1 MPASAAEAERMRTS
15 AVDVASAV
23 ERLHRQ
29 EFGRALAAVIGLVGD
44 FQVAE
49 DALQDAFV
57 AALEQWPHQGVPGSP
72 RAWLVGTARHKAI
85 DRIRRRARLSAKQQ
99 ALEALAAVEAA
110 AALAPPPADD
120 TGDLPDDL
128 LRLIFACCHPALALE
143 AQVALT
149 LRTVCGLTTAE
160 IARAFLVPVETMA
173 QRLVRAKR
181 KIRDAAI
188 PFAIPDAAAL
198 PERVD
203 AALAVVYLVFTEGY
217 AATSGDS
224 VIRLELCREAIRLGR
239 LFVELL
245 PRQGEAM
252 ALLALMLLHDARRAA
267 RFTGEGDV
275 VLLEEQ
281 DRGLWDGAQI
291 GEGLALIETALRT
304 SHAGPYTLQAAIA
317 GLHARAARAEE
328 TDWPQIAAL
337 YDLLLRMQPSAV
349 IELNRAVAVAM
360 VEGPRRGLELVDALA
375 ARGELAG
382 YHLLPA
388 ARAEFLRQLDR
399 VDEAALAYGEALAL
413 VPTEPE
419 RRFLG
424 RRLGSLPR

>member
-1 MPASAAEAERMRTS
+1 MQAT
-15 AVDVASAV
+15 AVDIAGAV

-29 EFGRALAAVIGLVGD
+29 EFGRALAAVIGLIGD

-49 DALQDAFV
+49 DAVQDAFV
-57 AALEQWPHQGVPGSP
+57 AALEQWPRQGIPAAP

-85 DRIRRRARLSAKQQ
+85 DRIRRRARFGAKQQ
-99 ALEALAAVEAA
+99 ALEALAAIEATRWA
-110 AALAPPPADD
+110 GPPAADD
-120 TGDLPDDL
+120 DSDLPDDL
-128 LRLIFACCHPALALE
+128 LRLIFACCHPALAME

-160 IARAFLVPVETMA
+160 IARAFLVPAETMA

-217 AATSGDS
+217 AATSGDA

-245 PRQGEAM
+245 PRQGEAL

-267 RFTGEGDV
+267 RFTADGDV
-275 VLLEEQ
+275 ILLEDQ
-281 DRGLWDGAQI
+281 NRDLWDADQMA
-291 GEGLALIETALRT
+291 EGLVLIETALRT
-304 SHAGPYTLQAAIA
+304 SRAGPYTLQAAIA
-317 GLHARAARAEE
+317 GLHARAGRAEA

-337 YDLLLRMQPSAV
+337 YELLLRMQPSAV

-360 VEGPRRGLELVDALA
+360 AEGPLRGLALVDALA

-388 ARAEFLRQLDR
+388 TRAELLRRLDR
-399 VDEAALAYGEALAL
+399 IDEAAAAYGDALAL
-413 VPTEPE
+413 VSTEPE